1 MLRLALNRGARELHS
16 DGYSSWMSVFRLR
29 LRVRNRSDGY
39 RYECFDRFEQ
49 LPSINMCLILNEMSF
64 FSFIA

>member
-1 MLRLALNRGARELHS
+1 MHASFIR

-29 LRVRNRSDGY
+29 LRVRNRFDGY

-64 FSFIA
+64 FSFNTQLKFVSD